1 MCSKKN
7 DFLKARM
14 ISLVIVN
21 ERAIVKNKLVMIIL
35 KYISDI
41 AITAIQHWHFLDECP
56 DPVPDRTRGLSW
68 QWWQPINIWRI
79 QMITFGTL
87 WMVRLK
93 INNRLCNNVIEKL
106 RGWLVCKIICY
117 LVCLDFLKSLLMT

>member
-7 DFLKARM
+7 NFPNAKM
-14 ISLVIVN
+14 ISLVSVN
-21 ERAIVKNKLVMIIL
+21 ERAIVKNKLVIIIL

-41 AITAIQHWHFLDECP
+41 AITAIQHWQFLDECP

-79 QMITFGTL
+79 QTITFGTL

-93 INNRLCNNVIEKL
+93 INNRLKQRHWKVG
-106 RGWLVCKIICY
+106 GWLVCKIICY